1 VQLLLRG
8 YRSEEVQFV
17 VQQRLDDVDA
27 LPNLQVA
34 QLIEENAMLRKEK
47 LISDMLHGPSKH

>member
-1 VQLLLRG
+1 MQLLLRG
-8 YRSEEVQFV
+8 YRPEEVQFV

-34 QLIEENAMLRKEK
+34 LQVE
-47 LISDMLHGPSKH
+47 